1 MKISGLKQK
10 SFFNSMKVNIKKLH
24 ENAKIPTY
32 AHSFDAGMDLYTPI
46 AGEILPMQRVQMRT
60 GIAFEIP
67 DGYVGLIWDKSG
79 LSHKK
84 GLKLLG
90 GVVDSGYRGE
100 VLVGAVNLGQE
111 KIIFEA
117 GEKVAQMLI
126 QKVEQP
132 ELFEVDE
139 LTDTER
145 GEGAFGSTG
154 TK

>member
-1 MKISGLKQK
+1 MKI
-10 SFFNSMKVNIKKLH
+10 NIKKLY
-24 ENAKIPTY
+24 ENSKVPTF
-32 AHSFDAGMDLYTPI
+32 AHSSDAGMDLYTPNRI
-46 AGEILPMQRVQMRT
+46 EIGPMQRVRIGT

-79 LSHKK
+79 VSYRQ

-100 VLVGAVNLGQE
+100 VLIGVINLSTE
-111 KIIFEA
+111 TIVFEA

-126 QKVEQP
+126 QKVERP
-132 ELFEVDE
+132 EFIAVDE

-145 GEGAFGSTG
+145 GTGAFGSTG

>member
-1 MKISGLKQK
+1 MK
-10 SFFNSMKVNIKKLH
+10 MNIKKLYD
-24 ENAKIPTY
+24 NSKAPTF
-32 AHSFDAGMDLYTPI
+32 AHPSDAGMDLYTPNKI
-46 AGEILPMQRVQMRT
+46 EILPMQRVRIGI

-67 DGYVGLIWDKSG
+67 EGYVGLIWDKSG
-79 LSHKK
+79 VSYKQ

-100 VLVGAVNLGQE
+100 VLVGVVNLSTE
-111 KIIFEA
+111 TIIFEA

-126 QKVEQP
+126 QKVEHP
-132 ELFEVDE
+132 DLIEVDE

-145 GEGAFGSTG
+145 GTGAFGSTG